1 MIYKWENHP
10 FQEYHNQIHITKYTI
25 KQSSTKNKTID
36 LGINENF
43 TQFWK
48 THHLQIRFLGKPGFS
63 TSALVQS
70 KVLMYKCQINLLNY
84 IFIHT
89 VNIRIWQINKKYI
102 YICMYIYI
110 LGLLVE
116 MPLSQKCVKIVNS
129 WGPTTQLDICVIYLA
144 LASKPQ
150 EINRG
155 KIIVAVP

>member
-1 MIYKWENHP
+1 
-10 FQEYHNQIHITKYTI
+10 
-25 KQSSTKNKTID
+25 
-36 LGINENF
+36 
-43 TQFWK
+43 
-48 THHLQIRFLGKPGFS
+48 
-63 TSALVQS
+63 
-70 KVLMYKCQINLLNY
+70 MY
-84 IFIHT
+84 
-89 VNIRIWQINKKYI
+89 V
-102 YICMYIYI
+102 YIYI